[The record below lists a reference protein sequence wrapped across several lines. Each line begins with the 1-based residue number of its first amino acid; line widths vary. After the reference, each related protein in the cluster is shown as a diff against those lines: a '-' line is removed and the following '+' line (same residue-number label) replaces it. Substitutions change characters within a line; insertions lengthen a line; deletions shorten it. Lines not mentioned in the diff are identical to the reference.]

1 MYNVNPLIICVSLFL
16 LIGCSTKKN
25 VTTSSEDKDMAIN
38 FPLDWIG
45 SYEGQL
51 NIYSTN
57 QDTNTVNME
66 LIISY
71 PDAEGYFPWT
81 VIYDNKDVRRYGL
94 EVINTDRGLYRIN
107 EYNSIE
113 LDAYLI
119 DRHFISRFSV
129 MQNDLIIDY
138 EHVGDAIIAQFFITN
153 VDHQNITGGEII
165 GQDTIPKVKT
175 YPIQVYQKAIL
186 KKKD

>member
-1 MYNVNPLIICVSLFL
+1 MCKLIPIILFGLFFL
-16 LIGCSTKKN
+16 LSCSTKKSL
-25 VTTSSEDKDMAIN
+25 TTATEDKSPPIN

-45 SYEGQL
+45 HYEGKL
-51 NIYSTN
+51 SIYATN
-57 QDTNTVNME
+57 GDPNVVSMQ
-66 LIISY
+66 LIINY

-81 VIYDNKDVRRYGL
+81 VIYDEKDVRRYGL

-119 DRHFISRFSV
+119 DRHLISRFSV

-138 EHVGDAIIAQFFITN
+138 EHVGDAIIAQFFISSIGS
-153 VDHQNITGGEII
+153 QNITGGEII

-175 YPIQVYQKAIL
+175 YPIQVYQKAVL